1 MTACRNQG
9 SGAAHRKEVR
19 RRNGC
24 WSADIRLLARNPGVQ
39 ELTQR
44 GFAELPEEVYCFLS
58 RRGGDSEELVTAGGQ
73 NPQTKTKSGRAFEDR
88 RRGGDDLP
96 ADENPGTRICIGV
109 AGRVSLKSCSG
120 AILNVGLGGVGC
132 VCCLRTQ

>member
-1 MTACRNQG
+1 MIEPVEIKAVVQHTEKKYDGGWLLECHSPAFGAESRG
-9 SGAAHRKEVR
+9 SEP
-19 RRNGC
+19 
-24 WSADIRLLARNPGVQ
+24 RLG
-39 ELTQR
+39 
-44 GFAELPEEVYCFLS
+44 GFAVARVGVYCFLS
-58 RRGGDSEELVTAGGQ
+58 RREGDSEELVTAGGQ
-73 NPQTKTKSGRAFEDR
+73 NPQMKTKSGRAFEDR

-96 ADENPGTRICIGV
+96 ADENPGTRICIGA